1 MQVFIIVGI
10 VIVMIAALSINAYFY
25 KKNNTKNFTKEEWNN
40 RIDHVT
46 EQEIT
51 DFYDADMNEYMKQ
64 LNGKKMI
71 AASCIFHLPDTKEF
85 LKDGA
90 KNFLKS
96 LLTLGTVKFNTV
108 YVPTPLILAE
118 DGLHVLEL
126 DKDLDVKNH
135 YILENER
142 LAEAKISTCE
152 DKDGTQQLGA
162 NARFFTLSFPSQT
175 GVKEFEL
182 CTEFCPTPETYALYS
197 LDKKI
202 VAAAAGRHFLRK
214 LGEAF
219 TNLQVKF

>member
-1 MQVFIIVGI
+1 
-10 VIVMIAALSINAYFY
+10 
-25 KKNNTKNFTKEEWNN
+25 
-40 RIDHVT
+40 
-46 EQEIT
+46 
-51 DFYDADMNEYMKQ
+51 MKQ

-135 YILENER
+135 YILETER
-142 LAEAKISTCE
+142 LAEAKIHSQVRLE
-152 DKDGTQQLGA
+152 S
-162 NARFFTLSFPSQT
+162 RSLSCVQSFVLRQRHMP
-175 GVKEFEL
+175 
-182 CTEFCPTPETYALYS
+182 CT
-197 LDKKI
+197 
-202 VAAAAGRHFLRK
+202 R
-214 LGEAF
+214 
-219 TNLQVKF
+219 